1 MKRKLYDDEHEEFRS
16 SFRSFLEREI
26 APHAEE
32 WDRQRAV
39 PHDAFRAAGQ
49 AGFLGMAVPEEH
61 GGAGIEDFR
70 FNQVQSEEI
79 QRLGLMG
86 FGMGLGLHNDLC
98 LPYLL
103 ECTNDEQKARWL
115 PGVVS
120 GDLLPSIAMT
130 EPGTGSDLA
139 SIATTAIKGDDGA
152 YRVDGAKTFISSGIS
167 TNLVI
172 LAVKTDPAER
182 HRGLSLVVVD
192 GDTPGFERGRKLD
205 KIGLPAQDTAEL
217 FFSDARVP
225 AENLLGEEGQGF
237 RYLSRNLAQERMSI
251 AIQGVGAAQAAL
263 DWTVEYVRERK
274 AFGKPIGALQNT
286 RFVLAECR
294 TEVDVAQAFV
304 DRCVEELVEGTLSAE
319 DAAKAKYWCSE
330 VQGRVVDRCL
340 QLFGGYGYMTEYPI
354 ARAYQDA
361 RITRIYGG
369 TTEIMKEII
378 GRSMRLEG

>member
-1 MKRKLYDDEHEEFRS
+1 MKRTLFTDEHEEFRA
-16 SFRSFLEREI
+16 SFRTFLEREI
-26 APHAEE
+26 APHREE
-32 WDRQRAV
+32 WDEQRLV
-39 PHDAFRAAGQ
+39 PHDAFRAAGA
-49 AGFLGMAVPEEH
+49 AGFLGMAVPEEF
-61 GGAGIEDFR
+61 GGAGIDDFR
-70 FNQVQSEEI
+70 LNVVQAEEI

-98 LPYLL
+98 MPYLL
-103 ECTNDEQKARWL
+103 EYTTPEQKERWL

-139 SIATTAIKGDDGA
+139 GIATKAIKGDDGD
-152 YRVDGAKTFISSGIS
+152 YRVDGAKTFISSGLN

-172 LAVKTDPAER
+172 AAVKTDPAER
-182 HRGLSLVVVD
+182 HRGLSLLVIE

-217 FFSDARVP
+217 FFTDARVP
-225 AENLLGEEGQGF
+225 AANLLGEEGQGF
-237 RYLSRNLAQERMSI
+237 RYLSANLAQERMSI
-251 AIQGVGAAQAAL
+251 AVQGVSAADAAIA
-263 DWTVEYVRERK
+263 WTVDYVRERT
-274 AFGKPIGALQNT
+274 AFGKPIGTLQNT
-286 RFVLAECR
+286 RFVLAELR

-304 DRCVEELVEGTLSAE
+304 DRCTEELVDGTLSAE
-319 DAAKAKYWCSE
+319 DAAKAKWWCSE
-330 VQGRVVDRCL
+330 MQGRVVDRCL

-354 ARAYQDA
+354 ARSYQDA

-378 GRSMRLEG
+378 GRSMQLGG

>member
-1 MKRKLYDDEHEEFRS
+1 MRRTLYSDEHEQFRA
-16 SFRSFLEREI
+16 SFRTFLEREI
-26 APHAEE
+26 EPHRDE
-32 WDRQRAV
+32 WDRTGRV
-39 PHDAFRAAGQ
+39 PHDAYRAAGA
-49 AGFLGMAVPEEH
+49 AGFLGIAVPEEY
-61 GGAGIEDFR
+61 GGAGIDDFR
-70 FNQVQSEEI
+70 FNAVQSEEI

-103 ECTNDEQKARWL
+103 EFTDDEQKARWL

-120 GDLLPSIAMT
+120 GELLPSIAMT

-139 SIATTAIKGDDGA
+139 GIATSAIRDGDH
-152 YRVDGAKTFISSGIS
+152 YRVDGAKTFISSGLN

-172 LAVKTDPAER
+172 AAVKTDPTER
-182 HRGLSLVVVD
+182 HRGLSLIVVE
-192 GDTPGFERGRKLD
+192 GDTPGFERGRKLE

-217 FFSDARVP
+217 FFTDARVP
-225 AENLLGEEGQGF
+225 VENLLGEEGQGF

-251 AIQGVGAAQAAL
+251 AIQGVAAADAAIA
-263 DWTVEYVRERK
+263 WTVDYVRERK
-274 AFGKPIGALQNT
+274 AFGKPIGTLQNT
-286 RFVLAECR
+286 RFVLAELR

-304 DRCVEELVEGTLSAE
+304 DRCVEELSDGTLSPE
-319 DAAKAKYWCSE
+319 DAAKAKWWCSE
-330 VQGRVVDRCL
+330 MQGRVVDRCL

-378 GRSMRLEG
+378 GRSMDLAG

>member
-1 MKRKLYDDEHEEFRS
+1 MKRTLYSDEHEEFRL
-16 SFRSFLEREI
+16 SFRRFLEREI
-26 APHAEE
+26 APHREE
-32 WDRQRAV
+32 WDRDHAV
-39 PHDAFRAAGQ
+39 PHDAFRAAGA

-61 GGAGIEDFR
+61 GGAGIDDFR
-70 FNQVQSEEI
+70 FNAVQGEEI

-103 ECTNDEQKARWL
+103 EFTTDEQKARWL

-182 HRGLSLVVVD
+182 HRGLSLVVVE
-192 GDTPGFERGRKLD
+192 GDTPGFERGRQLE

-251 AIQGVGAAQAAL
+251 AIQAVGAAQAAI

-294 TEVDVAQAFV
+294 TETDVAQAFV
-304 DRCVEELVEGTLSAE
+304 DGCIAELVEGTLSAE

-361 RITRIYGG
+361 RIARIYGG

>member
-1 MKRKLYDDEHEEFRS
+1 MKRTIYGDEHEEFRE
-16 SFRSFLEREI
+16 SFRRFLEREI
-26 APHAEE
+26 APHREE
-32 WDRQRAV
+32 WDTARLV
-39 PHDAFRAAGQ
+39 PHDAFRAAGA
-49 AGFLGMAVPEEH
+49 AGFLGMAVPEEY
-61 GGAGIEDFR
+61 GGAGIDDFR
-70 FNQVQSEEI
+70 FNAVQGEEI

-103 ECTNDEQKARWL
+103 EYTTEEQKQRWL

-139 SIATTAIKGDDGA
+139 GIATKALKADDGD
-152 YRVDGAKTFISSGIS
+152 YRVDGAKTFISSGIN

-172 LAVKTDPAER
+172 AAVKTDPAER
-182 HRGLSLVVVD
+182 HRGLSLLIIE

-217 FFSDARVP
+217 FFTDARVP

-237 RYLSRNLAQERMSI
+237 RYLSANLAQERMSI
-251 AIQGVGAAQAAL
+251 AVQGVAAADAAIA
-263 DWTVEYVRERK
+263 WTVEHVRERT

-286 RFVLAECR
+286 RFVLAELR

-304 DRCVEELVEGTLSAE
+304 DRCVEELSEGTLSAE
-319 DAAKAKYWCSE
+319 DAAKAKWWCTE
-330 VQGRVVDRCL
+330 MQGRVLDRCL

-354 ARAYQDA
+354 ARSYQDA
-361 RITRIYGG
+361 RISRIYGG

-378 GRSMRLEG
+378 GRSMQLG

>member
-1 MKRKLYDDEHEEFRS
+1 MKRKLYDDEHEQFRS

-61 GGAGIEDFR
+61 GGAGIDDFR
-70 FNQVQSEEI
+70 FNQVQGEEI

-103 ECTNDEQKARWL
+103 EFTNDEQKARWL

-205 KIGLPAQDTAEL
+205 KLGLPAQDTAEL

-251 AIQGVGAAQAAL
+251 AIQGVGAAQAAV

>member
-1 MKRKLYDDEHEEFRS
+1 MKRKLFGDEHEEFRA
-16 SFRSFLEREI
+16 SFRTFLEREI
-26 APHAEE
+26 APHREE
-32 WDRQRAV
+32 WDREGRV
-39 PHDAFRAAGQ
+39 SHDAYRAAGA
-49 AGFLGMAVPEEH
+49 AGFLGMAVPEEY

-70 FNQVQSEEI
+70 FNTVQSEEI
-79 QRLGLMG
+79 QRMGLMG

-103 ECTNDEQKARWL
+103 EFTTDEQKARWL

-139 SIATTAIKGDDGA
+139 GIATTALKDESGD
-152 YRVDGAKTFISSGIS
+152 YRVDGAKTFISSGLN

-172 LAVKTDPAER
+172 AAVKTDPAER
-182 HRGLSLVVVD
+182 HKGLSLIVVE
-192 GDTPGFERGRKLD
+192 GDTPGFERGRKLE

-217 FFSDARVP
+217 FFTDARVP

-237 RYLSRNLAQERMSI
+237 RYLSQNLAQERMSI
-251 AIQGVGAAQAAL
+251 AIQGVSASDAAL
-263 DWTVEYVRERK
+263 AWTVEYVRERK
-274 AFGKPIGALQNT
+274 AFGKSIGTLQNT
-286 RFVLAECR
+286 RFVLAELR

-304 DRCVEELVEGTLSAE
+304 DRCVEELADGTLTAE
-319 DAAKAKYWCSE
+319 DAAKAKWWCSE
-330 VQGRVVDRCL
+330 MQGRVTDRCL

-378 GRSMRLEG
+378 GRSMQLGG

>member
-1 MKRKLYDDEHEEFRS
+1 MKRRLYEDEHEEFRG

-49 AGFLGMAVPEEH
+49 AGFLGMSVPEEH
-61 GGAGIEDFR
+61 GGAGIDDFR

-139 SIATTAIKGDDGA
+139 SIATTALKGDDGA

-182 HRGLSLVVVD
+182 HRGLSLVVVE
-192 GDTPGFERGRKLD
+192 GDTPGFERGRKLE

-237 RYLSRNLAQERMSI
+237 RYLSQNLAQERMSI
-251 AIQGVGAAQAAL
+251 AIQGVAAADAAIA
-263 DWTVEYVRERK
+263 WTVEYVRERK

-304 DRCVEELVEGTLSAE
+304 DRCVEELVDGTLSAE

-361 RITRIYGG
+361 RIARIYGG

-378 GRSMRLEG
+378 GRSMSLAG

>member
-103 ECTNDEQKARWL
+103 EFTNDEQKARWL

-251 AIQGVGAAQAAL
+251 AIQGVGAAQAAV